1 MQLPPEPPDFNQPTA
16 DQPSSHQPPA
26 YQPLPPPPPAYEP
39 PPVPP
44 AYPPPSSPGSS
55 AYEGPSALTP
65 RPRRLLPLVAIGVL
79 VGAII
84 GGAVGATLV
93 ADRQKTGSGNGTPYI
108 AAPNASGGST
118 TAGGISAAAIYQ
130 QTSPGVVVIVTELS
144 ANFRNVGEAT
154 GSGIVLNNN
163 GDILTNEHVVSG
175 ARQIRVTFKDG
186 TTVAGTVAGTDA
198 SDDLAVIRVS
208 GAGSHLHPLVLA
220 NSDAAQIG
228 DPVLA
233 IGTPFGLAGSLTS
246 GIVSGL
252 GRSSTSPSGRALTGM
267 IQTDAP
273 INPGNSGGPLLNAK
287 GEVLGVDESIQ
298 SPVQGSVGVGFAV
311 PINTAKRVI
320 SSLEAGQAV
329 QHPWLGISGQTITQ
343 SLADSLSLPKSSGVL
358 VVQVVTGSPAA
369 KAGLHGT
376 GSADSGDDILTAV
389 DGHQITSVEAL
400 TTYLDTRKVGDTVT
414 MTVVR
419 GGKTMSLKATLADF
433 QQQPTGG

>member
-1 MQLPPEPPDFNQPTA
+1 MA
-16 DQPSSHQPPA
+16 
-26 YQPLPPPPPAYEP
+26 
-39 PPVPP
+39 V
-44 AYPPPSSPGSS
+44 
-55 AYEGPSALTP
+55 
-65 RPRRLLPLVAIGVL
+65 GVL

-84 GGAVGATLV
+84 GGAAGATLV
-93 ADRQKTGSGNGTPYI
+93 ADRQKTGNSNGTPYI

-118 TAGGISAAAIYQ
+118 TASGISAAAIYQ

-154 GSGIVLNNN
+154 GSGIVLNNS
-163 GDILTNEHVVSG
+163 GDILTNEHVVAG

-198 SDDLAVIRVS
+198 SDDLAVVHVT
-208 GAGSHLHPLVLA
+208 GAASHLHPLVLA

-233 IGTPFGLAGSLTS
+233 IGTPFGLSGSLTS

-320 SSLEAGQAV
+320 SNLEAGKAV

-343 SLADSLSLPKSSGVL
+343 SLADSLSLPKSTGVL

-369 KAGLHGT
+369 KAGLVGT
-376 GSADSGDDILTAV
+376 GSADSGDDIITAM
-389 DGHQITSVEAL
+389 DGHQLASVEAL
-400 TTYLDTRKVGDTVT
+400 TTYLDSKNVGDKVT

-419 GGKTMSLKATLADF
+419 GSKTMSLTATLADF
-433 QQQPTGG
+433 QQQPGG

>member
-1 MQLPPEPPDFNQPTA
+1 MQLPPEPPDFNQP
-16 DQPSSHQPPA
+16 PA
-26 YQPLPPPPPAYEP
+26 YQPPPPPPAADEP
-39 PPVPP
+39 PAAPP
-44 AYPPPSSPGSS
+44 AYTPPSTPGLY
-55 AYEGPSALTP
+55 AYEGASPPP
-65 RPRRLLPLVAIGVL
+65 RPRRVLPLVAIGVL
-79 VGAII
+79 VGAIV
-84 GGAVGATLV
+84 GGAAGATLV
-93 ADRQKTGSGNGTPYI
+93 ADRQKTGSGTGTPYI
-108 AAPNASGGST
+108 AAPNTSGGSN
-118 TAGGISAAAIYQ
+118 TASGISAAAIYQ

-154 GSGIVLNNN
+154 GSGIVLNNG
-163 GDILTNEHVVSG
+163 GDILTNEHVVAG

-186 TTVAGTVAGTDA
+186 TTVAGAVAGTDA
-198 SDDLAVIRVS
+198 SDDLAVVHVS

-252 GRSSTSPSGRALTGM
+252 GRSSTAPSGRALTGM

-320 SSLEAGQAV
+320 STLEAGKAV

-369 KAGLHGT
+369 KAGLRGS
-376 GSADSGDDILTAV
+376 GSADSGDDIITAM
-389 DGHQITSVEAL
+389 DGHQLASVEAL
-400 TTYLDTRKVGDTVT
+400 TTYLDSKSVGDKVT

-419 GGKTMSLKATLADF
+419 GGKTMSLTATLADF
-433 QQQPTGG
+433 QQQPSGG